1 MPHLIGL
8 LRFQYPG
15 VRNINVSRKSA
26 INQAKRF
33 TPGSEQSIDIARFRT
48 IYCSFKNFRLAGVR
62 GIPHFYQ
69 MAETLG
75 EKLRAAREARGI
87 SIRDVA
93 EQTRIAPMYIE
104 CIEND
109 NYKPLPGGIFNKGF
123 VKSYARFIGMDENE
137 ALQDYSRLLS
147 QTESSTPPLEEFRSY
162 RPEVLTD
169 DRASQSSLATIIIA
183 GVILAIMTFGI
194 YMIVN
199 WLRSEPSAPTAAT
212 NTNTS
217 NQTAAQQPDAA
228 TPAPAG
234 DVPTM
239 QNLRV
244 EFRTASEPISLSANS
259 DGRNSVNTVTPSAP
273 QIFEPRQSLRLS
285 YAKALAPSA
294 QLFINGKQIVLP
306 TAPANPRRIPIEID
320 INAANLAQVWQSGQY
335 TFQVQAPADTTTPVA
350 TPSTPR
356 PAAST
361 TPRTNANTAA
371 ANRPAPARTPV
382 VVGNAP
388 RPTPRP
394 DQE

>member
-87 SIRDVA
+87 SVRDVA

-147 QTESSTPPLEEFRSY
+147 QTESSTPPVEEFRSY

-169 DRASQSSLATIIIA
+169 DRASQSSLATIVIA

-194 YMIVN
+194 YMLVS

-244 EFRTASEPISLSANS
+244 EFRTASEPISLSATS

-371 ANRPAPARTPV
+371 ADRPAPARTPV

>member
-1 MPHLIGL
+1 MRL
-8 LRFQYPG
+8 
-15 VRNINVSRKSA
+15 
-26 INQAKRF
+26 

-69 MAETLG
+69 MADTLG

-137 ALQDYSRLLS
+137 ALQDYSRLMS
-147 QTESSTPPLEEFRSY
+147 QTESSAPQPEEFRSY

-169 DRASQSSLATIIIA
+169 DRASQSSLSTIIIA

-194 YMIVN
+194 YMLVN
-199 WLRSEPSAPTAAT
+199 WLRSEPSAPTVAT
-212 NTNTS
+212 NTANTT
-217 NQTAAQQPDAA
+217 NQSTGLPDQPV
-228 TPAPAG
+228 TPAPVAG

-239 QNLRV
+239 QNLKV
-244 EFRTASEPISLSANS
+244 EFRTASDPISLSAIS
-259 DGRNSVNTVTPSAP
+259 DGRNSVNTVTATAP
-273 QIFEPRQSLRLS
+273 QVFEPRQSLRLS

-306 TAPANPRRIPIEID
+306 TAPANPRRIPIELD
-320 INAANLAQVWQSGQY
+320 INASNLAQVWQSGQY
-335 TFQVQAPADTTTPVA
+335 TFQVQAPADSTTPAA

-356 PAAST
+356 PAASPA
-361 TPRTNANTAA
+361 PRTNANTAA
-371 ANRPAPARTPV
+371 VNRPAPARTPV

>member
-147 QTESSTPPLEEFRSY
+147 QTESSAPPLEEFRSY

-169 DRASQSSLATIIIA
+169 DRASQSSLATIVIA

-228 TPAPAG
+228 TPAP

-335 TFQVQAPADTTTPVA
+335 TFQVQAPAETTTPVA

-356 PAAST
+356 PAASA

-388 RPTPRP
+388 RSTPRP

>member
-1 MPHLIGL
+1 
-8 LRFQYPG
+8 
-15 VRNINVSRKSA
+15 
-26 INQAKRF
+26 
-33 TPGSEQSIDIARFRT
+33 
-48 IYCSFKNFRLAGVR
+48 
-62 GIPHFYQ
+62 

-147 QTESSTPPLEEFRSY
+147 QTESSAPPLEEFRSY

-169 DRASQSSLATIIIA
+169 DRASQSSLATIVIA

-228 TPAPAG
+228 TPAP

-335 TFQVQAPADTTTPVA
+335 TFQVQAPAETTTPVA
-350 TPSTPR
+350 TPNTPR
-356 PAAST
+356 PAASA

>member
-1 MPHLIGL
+1 
-8 LRFQYPG
+8 
-15 VRNINVSRKSA
+15 
-26 INQAKRF
+26 
-33 TPGSEQSIDIARFRT
+33 
-48 IYCSFKNFRLAGVR
+48 LAGVR

-147 QTESSTPPLEEFRSY
+147 QTESSAPPLEEFRSY

-169 DRASQSSLATIIIA
+169 DRASQSSLATIVIA

-228 TPAPAG
+228 TPAP

-306 TAPANPRRIPIEID
+306 TSPANPRRIPIEID

-335 TFQVQAPADTTTPVA
+335 TFQVQAPAETTTPVA

-356 PAAST
+356 PAASA

-388 RPTPRP
+388 RSTPRP